1 MLHLTKTKK
10 QKQKQINNELSSSNH
25 WQMIRF
31 QERGN
36 VIYKLRTGDSCIY
49 WFMVEEDKKVK
60 FSADAVSYL
69 LDANP
74 VASEESL
81 EKQRD
86 TRRPGREKE

>member
-1 MLHLTKTKK
+1 MT
-10 QKQKQINNELSSSNH
+10 
-25 WQMIRF
+25 WF
-31 QERGN
+31 QERGSI
-36 VIYKLRTGDSCIY
+36 IYKLLIGDSCIY
-49 WFMVEEDKKVK
+49 CFMVEDKKVK
-60 FSADAVSYL
+60 SSADAVSYL

>member
-1 MLHLTKTKK
+1 MNSAV
-10 QKQKQINNELSSSNH
+10 QFIGR
-25 WQMIRF
+25 WWF
-31 QERGN
+31 WERGN
-36 VIYKLRTGDSCIY
+36 IIYKLLFGGEGCIY
-49 WFMVEEDKKVK
+49 WLMVEVVKKVR

>member
-1 MLHLTKTKK
+1 
-10 QKQKQINNELSSSNH
+10 
-25 WQMIRF
+25 
-31 QERGN
+31 
-36 VIYKLRTGDSCIY
+36 
-49 WFMVEEDKKVK
+49 MVEEDKKVR

-86 TRRPGREKE
+86 TRKPGKEKE

>member
-1 MLHLTKTKK
+1 MNSAVQIIGRWHDLKK
-10 QKQKQINNELSSSNH
+10 EA
-25 WQMIRF
+25 
-31 QERGN
+31 
-36 VIYKLRTGDSCIY
+36 IYKLLIGDSCIY
-49 WFMVEEDKKVK
+49 WFMVEEDKKVR

-86 TRRPGREKE
+86 TRKPGKEKE